1 MKTNCPDCQRQQ
13 NCNPDIY
20 NGKCKNMRNDNIRLA
35 HHRLYRGFILPSI
48 TEAMGETNSNYV
60 HEFILKPEFIFR
72 QTGKYYY
79 EFKTFNDI
87 PAKWQDYGRIEDHS
101 IVGYW
106 TAVPSMKTF
115 TIKETMDYLRF
126 CENLLYVEIGGS
138 MKEEDEGEK
147 YQDVRE
153 RVFK

>member
-1 MKTNCPDCQRQQ
+1 MKTNCPECQRQQ

-35 HHRLYRGFILPSI
+35 QHRLYRGFILPSI
-48 TEAMGETNSNYV
+48 TEAMGETNNNYV
-60 HEFILKPEFIFR
+60 HEFILKPEWINR
-72 QTGKYYY
+72 KEGRYYY
-79 EFKTFNDI
+79 QYLKFNDI
-87 PAKWQDYGRIEDHS
+87 PEKWQTSARIFIDEDN
-101 IVGYW
+101 IAWCV
-106 TAVPSMKTF
+106 VPSMKTF
-115 TIKETMDYLRF
+115 TIKETMDYLKF
-126 CENLLYVEIGGS
+126 CENLLYVEIGGN